1 MACAGPSSHCLYPK
15 GCSRFSMLQT
25 RLGLTRGSSRQGW
38 RRLCCR
44 EGKKYRVEG
53 GFKAGGEAL
62 RGVPVPIS
70 LPADCSV
77 LEHCPIPPARRPPSS
92 PRTRYVSRSVP
103 PPPRLTVWLGPSMSQ
118 ILPRSL
124 LLPHRRQR
132 NVEFLCF
139 VCSQSVPFVGVFE
152 RGGEKNKEIR

>member
-25 RLGLTRGSSRQGW
+25 RLGLTHGSSRQGW

-92 PRTRYVSRSVP
+92 PRTWYVSRSVP
-103 PPPRLTVWLGPSMSQ
+103 PPPKAHCLAGPQHVADPPKVSASAAQ
-118 ILPRSL
+118 KAAKCGISVFR
-124 LLPHRRQR
+124 LLPISA
-132 NVEFLCF
+132 FCWCL
-139 VCSQSVPFVGVFE
+139 
-152 RGGEKNKEIR
+152 

>member
-103 PPPRLTVWLGPSMSQ
+103 PPQGSLSGWAPACRRSSQ
-118 ILPRSL
+118 GLCFCRTEGSEMWNFCVSSAPNQCL
-124 LLPHRRQR
+124 LLVSLR
-132 NVEFLCF
+132 
-139 VCSQSVPFVGVFE
+139 G
-152 RGGEKNKEIR
+152 GGEKTKK